1 MEVTVLVFASYRE
14 VVGQKSL
21 TLKLPPGATVR
32 DAAHR
37 LEADYPGLSLKGA
50 LAAVNERYAAP
61 EAALEKGDTL
71 AFFPPVS
78 GGADADFF
86 LVTDSALDLAGLVS
100 SVSAPAY
107 GAVATFVGT
116 VRSPNAGVTVA
127 YIDYQGYEDMIQTQM
142 RFIADEARARYDLGR
157 IALAHRLGRLGPG
170 EASIMVAV
178 SSAHRRE
185 ALSAC
190 RYLIERS
197 KELLPVWKYEVA
209 EGGEGGWVKGVSTAA
224 EPL

>member
-1 MEVTVLVFASYRE
+1 VEVEVLVFASYRE
-14 VVGQKSL
+14 VVGRKSL
-21 TLKLPPGATVR
+21 TLQLPLNATVR

-37 LEADYPGLSLKGA
+37 LEADYPALSLKGA
-50 LAAVNERYAAP
+50 LAAINERYAAP
-61 EAALEKGDTL
+61 EAALEQGDTL

-78 GGADADFF
+78 GGTDADLF
-86 LVTDSALDLAGLVS
+86 LVTERVLDLAGLVS

-116 VRSPNAGVTVA
+116 VRSPNAGVIVA
-127 YIDYQGYEDMIQTQM
+127 YIDYEGYEGMIQTQM
-142 RFIADEARARYDLGR
+142 CLIANEARARNALGR

-170 EASIMVAV
+170 EASIMIAV

-190 RYLIERS
+190 RYLIDRS

-209 EGGEGGWVKGVSTAA
+209 EGSEGGWVKGVSTASK
-224 EPL
+224 PL